1 MTKSTE
7 IKHKTALVLEG
18 WRYAWDVHSR
28 CIRCLYEKKK
38 ILSLMQLLVCQ
49 QAHYLV

>member
-28 CIRCLYEKKK
+28 CIRCLYEKK